1 MTDVEKKS
9 EILALQ
15 GKSEINTKEIRS
27 ALMNDFT
34 NDMKIDAK
42 ILISMVDRIEPLEWL
57 SILADAANKM
67 AKKSYEL
74 IQKIHNK
81 DKDDDLKIL
90 HEIYDNDIEL
100 DIVNL
105 HIIEKIDKW
114 GDELKERGKDIN
126 MQIIDDLMNE
136 NNKNKKNK

>member
-1 MTDVEKKS
+1 
-9 EILALQ
+9 
-15 GKSEINTKEIRS
+15 
-27 ALMNDFT
+27 
-34 NDMKIDAK
+34 
-42 ILISMVDRIEPLEWL
+42 
-57 SILADAANKM
+57 M